1 VTRREAADIYRQR
14 YWRPMHCGELPAGV
28 DLMVFDF
35 GVNAGP
41 GTSVKMLQRAVGV
54 VDDGSVGPRT
64 LAAVKAAAGLIDA
77 LVEARLAHYRS
88 LSNFATYG
96 NGWTSRTRQ
105 VADLARGMRAGA

>member
-1 VTRREAADIYRQR
+1 
-14 YWRPMHCGELPAGV
+14 
-28 DLMVFDF
+28 MVFDF

-41 GTSVKMLQRAVGV
+41 RTSVKLLQRAAGV

-64 LAAVKAAAGLIDA
+64 LAAVKAASGLIDA

-88 LSNFATYG
+88 LANFAAFG

-105 VADLARGMRAGA
+105 VADLARAMAA